1 MHPQA
6 KRDHAPARHL
16 STLCELAASFSATG
30 ILLSPFTPIAWKT
43 GLPGLIC
50 YLLFEIS
57 CDHLLL
63 VSVRKLVVTYF
74 VFYQ

>member
-16 STLCELAASFSATG
+16 STLR
-30 ILLSPFTPIAWKT
+30 SPVTPIAWKT

-57 CDHLLL
+57 CDYLLL
-63 VSVRKLVVTYF
+63 VSVRKLVVTHF
-74 VFYQ
+74 VFDK

>member
-16 STLCELAASFSATG
+16 STPYKLAAGFSATG
-30 ILLSPFTPIAWKT
+30 ILLSPVTPIAWKT

-57 CDHLLL
+57 CDYLLL

-74 VFYQ
+74 IF

>member
-30 ILLSPFTPIAWKT
+30 ILRSPFTPIA
-43 GLPGLIC
+43 
-50 YLLFEIS
+50 
-57 CDHLLL
+57 
-63 VSVRKLVVTYF
+63 
-74 VFYQ
+74 